1 MAIVGFIGI
10 GNMGSGMAANLLKHR
25 HEVHAYDI
33 NVQALEQVEKIGA
46 KIFPS
51 VAEVVKATD
60 VVITMLPAGEHV
72 REVYASTDGVF
83 ANAKRGTLLVDSS
96 TIDVSVARDIVKEAE
111 EKGFEMV
118 DAPVSGGIGGAQ
130 AGTLTFMVGG
140 TSSAFE
146 RAKSLLSDMGNTVI
160 HVGQRGN
167 GQVAKICNNMLLGIS
182 MIGTCEAFNLARKL
196 GLEPKTFY
204 DVSSRSSGQN
214 WSMTSYCPFAGVGP
228 ESPADRNFEAGFSAD
243 MMLKDLRLAKDAAM
257 EIFTISEL
265 GSLSEKLFSDYVD
278 ANGGD
283 KDFSDIVNF
292 LNFFDS
298 EEG

>member
-10 GNMGSGMAANLLKHR
+10 GNMGSGMVANLLKHH

-146 RAKSLLSDMGNTVI
+146 KAKSLLSDMGNTVI

-257 EIFTISEL
+257 DVFTISRL

-278 ANGGD
+278 ANGGV

-298 EEG
+298 E